1 MQFFYC
7 LLAQV
12 LLLSIILFNYMSI
25 IADRL
30 SKIKPSMTVGIN
42 IKANAL
48 RAEGKD
54 ILVLAAGEP
63 DFDTPQNIRNAAFK
77 AMEEGQTR
85 YVPGKG
91 TPALQK
97 AIQDKFLKDNNIKY
111 DLDEIIV
118 GVGGKHIIYNA
129 MMATINP
136 GDEVII
142 PAPFW
147 VSYPD
152 IVLLSEG
159 KPIIVE
165 CSQQQGFK
173 ISPKQLEEN
182 ITSKTKWLML
192 NSPSNPTG
200 AIYSKDELKE
210 LSKVLLKHP
219 NVFILSD
226 DIYEK
231 IIYDG
236 LEFSTLASVEP
247 SLKNRCLT
255 LNGVSKSYCM
265 TGWRLGYCGSSK
277 EIISAMNKIQSQSNT
292 STSSISMAAS
302 VEALN
307 GAQDFI
313 NTHNKSFLKRRD
325 MVVEELNKIQGISCL
340 TPQGAFYVYPNCSGI
355 IGKVTPKGNEISN
368 DEDFMNYLLESEG
381 VAGVHGAAF
390 GLSPYFRLSYATN
403 DKILK
408 EACERIKKACDNLN

>member
-1 MQFFYC
+1 MNF
-7 LLAQV
+7 
-12 LLLSIILFNYMSI
+12 

-30 SKIKPSMTVGIN
+30 KRIKPSMTVGIN
-42 IKANAL
+42 VKANAL

-54 ILVLAAGEP
+54 VLVLAAGEP
-63 DFDTPQNIRNAAFK
+63 DFDTPLNIRKAAVT

-97 AIQDKFLKDNNIKY
+97 AIQSKFLKDNNLSY

-136 GDEVII
+136 EDEVII

-152 IVLLSEG
+152 IVLLAEG
-159 KPIIVE
+159 KPVIVPCPE
-165 CSQQQGFK
+165 DQNFK
-173 ISPKQLEEN
+173 LTADQLEKS
-182 ITSKTKWLML
+182 ITDKTKWLML

-200 AIYSKDELKE
+200 SLYSKQELQK
-210 LSKVLLKHP
+210 LADVLLKYP
-219 NVFILSD
+219 QVLIMSD

-231 IIYDG
+231 VIYDD
-236 LEFSTLASVEP
+236 LEFSTIASVEP
-247 SLKNRCLT
+247 KLKDRCLT

-265 TGWRLGYCGSSK
+265 TGWRLGYCGAPK
-277 EIISAMNKIQSQSNT
+277 EIIAAMNKIQSQSTT

-307 GAQDFI
+307 GTQDFI
-313 NTHNKSFLKRRD
+313 GEHNQAFVRRRD
-325 MVVEELNKIQGISCL
+325 LVVNLLNQIDGLSCL
-340 TPQGAFYVYPNCSGI
+340 TPQGAFYVYPSCAGV
-355 IGKVTPKGNEISN
+355 IGRVTPDGQKISN
-368 DEDFMNYLLESEG
+368 DEDFMSYLLESEG
-381 VAGVHGAAF
+381 IAGVHGAAF
-390 GLSPYFRLSYATN
+390 GLSPYFRLSYATS
-403 DKILK
+403 DEILK
-408 EACERIKKACDNLN
+408 DACARIKRACEQLK

>member
-1 MQFFYC
+1 MNF
-7 LLAQV
+7 
-12 LLLSIILFNYMSI
+12 

-30 SKIKPSMTVGIN
+30 KRIKPSMTVGIN
-42 IKANAL
+42 VKANAL

-54 ILVLAAGEP
+54 VLVLAAGEP
-63 DFDTPQNIRNAAFK
+63 DFDTPLNIRKAAVT

-97 AIQDKFLKDNNIKY
+97 AIQSKFLKDNNLNY

-136 GDEVII
+136 EDEVII

-152 IVLLSEG
+152 IVLLAEG
-159 KPIIVE
+159 KPIIVPCPE
-165 CSQQQGFK
+165 DQNFK
-173 ISPKQLEEN
+173 LTADQLEKSIN
-182 ITSKTKWLML
+182 NKTKWLML

-200 AIYSKDELKE
+200 SLYSKQELQR
-210 LSKVLLKHP
+210 LADVLLRYP
-219 NVFILSD
+219 QVLIMSD

-231 IIYDG
+231 VIYDD
-236 LEFSTLASVEP
+236 LEFSTIASVEP
-247 SLKNRCLT
+247 KLKDRCLT

-265 TGWRLGYCGSSK
+265 TGWRLGYCGAPK
-277 EIISAMNKIQSQSNT
+277 EIIAAMNKIQSQSTT

-307 GAQDFI
+307 GSQDFI
-313 NTHNKSFLKRRD
+313 DKHNQAFVRRRD
-325 MVVEELNKIQGISCL
+325 LVVNLLNQIDGLSCL
-340 TPQGAFYVYPNCSGI
+340 TPQGAFYVYPSCAGV
-355 IGKVTPKGNEISN
+355 IGKQTPEGKKISN
-368 DEDFMNYLLESEG
+368 DEDFMSYLLESEG
-381 VAGVHGAAF
+381 IAGVHGAAF
-390 GLSPYFRLSYATN
+390 GLSPYFRLSYATS
-403 DKILK
+403 DETLK
-408 EACERIKKACDNLN
+408 DACARIKRACEKLK